1 MKKPRARIVIMVC
14 PSLKDRVLGWASVDL
29 DLTKKI
35 SEGIHEESGTTDASG
50 IKLGA
55 RIQGSE
61 RALVLCRHLL
71 L

>member
-1 MKKPRARIVIMVC
+1 MSI
-14 PSLKDRVLGWASVDL
+14 LKGQSPWLGFRGLGL
-29 DLTKKI
+29 DKKI

-55 RIQGSE
+55 RIQGGE